1 MVYQSRTPALL
12 STIALLL
19 FSTTTLGAE
28 ITLKFADQFP
38 LTHHASIESSQF
50 FIKRVAELSS
60 GRIEIKHYPA
70 QQLAKA
76 RGLLKAAKLGIT
88 DISNIGVVYMSD
100 KMPLSGAALIPG
112 IFSDFQKG
120 CEAYEKLV
128 QTQLAPL
135 EFAPNKVRPLYSH
148 LGPVYQIQ
156 LISHEPLTSIGQLKG
171 LKLRVPGPT
180 IALSV
185 RALGAIPVTMPAN
198 DMYLSLSRGTLDGV
212 ILSSISWHGYGLQE
226 LLNSTT
232 TNASMGTVAFA
243 TIINERKWQKLPDW
257 AKKIITQASEDTRQ
271 NTVRAFDTLVDKIDT
286 QLVEAGI
293 NVYAMPDELRLQ
305 IEQQILP
312 VEEEWAT
319 TLEKKGLPAREIL
332 NQFKTLLAE

>member
-1 MVYQSRTPALL
+1 
-12 STIALLL
+12 
-19 FSTTTLGAE
+19 
-28 ITLKFADQFP
+28 
-38 LTHHASIESSQF
+38 
-50 FIKRVAELSS
+50 
-60 GRIEIKHYPA
+60 
-70 QQLAKA
+70 
-76 RGLLKAAKLGIT
+76 
-88 DISNIGVVYMSD
+88 
-100 KMPLSGAALIPG
+100 
-112 IFSDFQKG
+112 
-120 CEAYEKLV
+120 
-128 QTQLAPL
+128 
-135 EFAPNKVRPLYSH
+135 
-148 LGPVYQIQ
+148 
-156 LISHEPLTSIGQLKG
+156 
-171 LKLRVPGPT
+171 
-180 IALSV
+180 
-185 RALGAIPVTMPAN
+185 MPAN

-312 VEEEWAT
+312 VEDEWAT